1 MFLINEA
8 SDVIVSASLDSLLHI
23 YLEVN
28 PYYRYFNSQYRYMTF
43 FSSKN
48 HSYFDTLISTI
59 CHANFIVLILKFCE
73 SSYGRAFML
82 HIKLVSCGCRQIFSW
97 YLDCTSFFLL
107 LLFVHKLKT
116 KLCIWFVDKNSST
129 KLDQY
134 LASCFWPFDWYCLL
148 SRLIQCVIWIRLCF
162 YCSLSYKLSVAQ
174 YQFSGSLGKLM
185 STRFDNSKFR
195 NIFIWVS

>member
-1 MFLINEA
+1 MSSRQRALIHYFIFTWRWIHTI
-8 SDVIVSASLDSLLHI
+8 VIWI
-23 YLEVN
+23 
-28 PYYRYFNSQYRYMTF
+28 
-43 FSSKN
+43 
-48 HSYFDTLISTI
+48 HSTVIWHSFPRKITLISTI

-82 HIKLVSCGCRQIFSW
+82 HLKLVSCVCRHIFSW
-97 YLDCTSFFLL
+97 YLDCTSFFFL

-116 KLCIWFVDKNSST
+116 KFCIWFVDKNSST

-162 YCSLSYKLSVAQ
+162 YCSLSYKLSVVQ
-174 YQFSGSLGKLM
+174 YQFSGSWGKLM